1 MKKHFLTGLIFASFC
16 LFTSA
21 QAEFDFTGLSGGK
34 VTAQYDDTPV
44 GEDVSKL
51 IDNSSDTKT
60 LTFHSSAWIQYQSPK
75 PYTISKYTITSGD
88 DSEERD
94 PLNWELTGSNNGVTF
109 YPIDKRENEDFAS
122 RGMKRTFNISGKLP
136 SYLYYRLSMN
146 NNNNG
151 AILQLSELELFGQ
164 EGQPFKD
171 VFADFT
177 IDSYLV
183 SGDPISFT
191 NASLNATSCKWTFK
205 GGNPSTS
212 TEANPKVVFSKPGTY
227 QAKLVASNGKKKTVK
242 TMTITVKAVDD
253 WSTFIFP
260 KVILD
265 CSNEANAGYKKYQS
279 MVNQK
284 GYKNIEDFV
293 QHCCLSIARKLYRTV
308 DEANEHNVR
317 TVNYILREGG
327 YISYENNM
335 FPSIEIGFDMDY
347 LNKFAQN
354 HPDSVAAD
362 EVYGILC
369 HELCHGYQNWPK
381 NAGVYGTPNE
391 CFGFVEGTADLARLL
406 TGGFNPK
413 RYPRV
418 GGTFLDGY
426 NTTGFFYLWINE
438 TKDADFLQKINKS
451 AKTMDTWSLDALT
464 HELFGASAK
473 SLWDEYQLAI
483 PSIVEKSKKA
493 ENMTSK

>member
-1 MKKHFLTGLIFASFC
+1 MKKNVLLGLLLVSSS

-21 QAEFDFTGLSGGK
+21 QTEVDFTDLSGGK
-34 VTAQYDDTPV
+34 VSAQYNDTPE

-51 IDNSSDTKT
+51 IDNSSATKT

-75 PYTISKYTITSGD
+75 PFTISKYTMTSGD

-109 YPIDKRENEDFAS
+109 YPIDKLENEDFAS
-122 RGMKRTFNISGKLP
+122 RGLKRTFNISGK
-136 SYLYYRLSMN
+136 SSAYLYYRLSMK
-146 NNNNG
+146 NNNG

-164 EGQPFKD
+164 EGKPFTAI
-171 VFADFT
+171 FADFT

-191 NASLNATSCKWTFK
+191 NASLNATSNKWIFK

-212 TEANPKVVFSKPGTY
+212 NEINPKIVYSKPGTY
-227 QAKLVASNGKKKTVK
+227 KVKLIASNGKKKTVK
-242 TMTITVKAVDD
+242 MMTINVKDVND
-253 WSTFIFP
+253 WSTFNLP
-260 KVILD
+260 KVNLD
-265 CSNEANAGYKKYQS
+265 CSNKSNAGYQKYQS
-279 MVNQK
+279 MVNKK
-284 GYKNIEDFV
+284 GYKSIEDFV
-293 QHCCLSIARKLYRTV
+293 QNCCLTIARKLYRTV

-335 FPSIEIGFDMDY
+335 FPAIEIGFDMDY

-438 TKDADFLQKINKS
+438 TKDANFLQKINKS
-451 AKTMDTWSLDALT
+451 AKTMETWSLDALT
-464 HELFGASAK
+464 QELFGASAK

-483 PSIVEKSKKA
+483 PTIVEKSKKA
-493 ENMTSK
+493 DNLTSK